1 DGQIKL
7 RGFRIELGDIEAVI
21 GDCAGVRQC
30 AVVAATNRNG
40 DKQLVCH
47 FIPSERTQVP
57 SEEELA
63 AHAKAHLPAYMVPS
77 FWVETQELPRTANGK
92 LDRKALEKLG
102 VPRREAAPVRTKP
115 RTPMEEKLSRIW
127 QEVLEIGD
135 IGVDDNLYALGADS
149 LSIFRIAARML
160 DAGLPIE
167 AKHLM
172 RHPTISDLAN
182 YAEEQE
188 NGPMNG
194 AKQHI
199 PSLKDFRG
207 GARRRPERLT

>member
-1 DGQIKL
+1 MML
-7 RGFRIELGDIEAVI
+7 PPASAMMAVTR
-21 GDCAGVRQC
+21 AR
-30 AVVAATNRNG
+30 
-40 DKQLVCH
+40 
-47 FIPSERTQVP
+47 
-57 SEEELA
+57 
-63 AHAKAHLPAYMVPS
+63 LPGLS
-77 FWVETQELPRTANGK
+77 GTTTRSLTSRS
-92 LDRKALEKLG
+92 
-102 VPRREAAPVRTKP
+102 VRTKP

-207 GARRRPERLT
+207 GARRRLERLT